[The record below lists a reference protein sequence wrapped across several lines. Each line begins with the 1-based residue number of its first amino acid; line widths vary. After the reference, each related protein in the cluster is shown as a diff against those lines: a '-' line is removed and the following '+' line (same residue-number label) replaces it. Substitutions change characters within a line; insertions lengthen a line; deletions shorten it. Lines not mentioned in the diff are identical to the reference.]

1 MFFGNCQFP
10 TGFIAFLRGGKNSG
24 GVPDENVIIST
35 GFECILTDHY
45 RSAHVMA
52 VLMALLKG
60 KLEAVFGRVGVK
72 LKFVHL

>member
-1 MFFGNCQFP
+1 VD
-10 TGFIAFLRGGKNSG
+10 KNSG

-45 RSAHVMA
+45 RSVHFML
-52 VLMALLKG
+52 VLIALLKG
-60 KLEAVFGRVGVK
+60 QLEAGFGRIGVK